1 MSKYTTPKMPYVE
14 ARYQFGRQKPR
25 RIILRGTFTTSAK
38 GAALGLAQAWHS
50 APEPWKSGHYTV
62 DEETRFRCIPDLVIA
77 GTKAES
83 DKGTLRVA
91 ICAEPVSGQRF
102 WDETLHGRVLN
113 RTAKL
118 VAELTLAYNIPVRYI
133 NEDDRGWWSGRG
145 IYVDTPSGWPSE
157 TFLAEVNAQRV
168 LKTHI

>member
-1 MSKYTTPKMPYVE
+1 MRYKTPQMPYVE
-14 ARYQFGRQKPR
+14 ARFQFGKQKPK
-25 RIILRGTFTTSAK
+25 RIVLRGSFTTSEK

-62 DEETRFRCIPDLVIA
+62 DEEQRFRCIPDRVIA
-77 GTKAES
+77 GTKECA
-83 DKGTLRVA
+83 DKGMIRVA
-91 ICAEPVSGQRF
+91 ICAEPVNSHRF
-102 WDETLHGRVLN
+102 WDETLHGRVLK

-133 NEDDRGWWSGRG
+133 SPDDRGLWSGRG
-145 IYVDTPSGWPSE
+145 IVVDTPSGWPSE
-157 TFLAEVNAQRV
+157 TFLSEVNAQRA